1 MRVTT
6 TNSLRKEFS
15 SNLSPIYE
23 LREADQIASMLIGHL
38 FGIQGTSQ
46 FLHQEMTISTVQEL
60 TVDNIFDRLLKHEPI
75 QYVLGYTEFYGRQF
89 KTDARALIPRPET
102 EELVDFILNEAVSDA
117 SSIMDIGTGS
127 GCIAI
132 TLALESGCK
141 VFALD
146 IDIDALALARENAL
160 SLGAEINFIQ
170 ADILTT
176 KPGIRN
182 LDFIVSNPPYVP
194 QSGQASMDRRVIDFE
209 PSQAL
214 FVPKQNPLIFYQR
227 IANLAP
233 DYLVPGGQVFLEIY
247 HLAGPAV
254 MSLFQGPQWSQARI
268 KKDLQGKDRML
279 KAILKSNN

>member
-1 MRVTT
+1 MRITT

-89 KTDARALIPRPET
+89 KTDARALIPRSET

-146 IDIDALALARENAL
+146 IDIYALALARENAL

-170 ADILTT
+170 ADILTI
-176 KPGIRN
+176 KQGIRN
-182 LDFIVSNPPYVP
+182 FDIIVSNPPYVP

-254 MSLFQGPQWSQARI
+254 KSLFQGPQWSQALI
-268 KKDLQGKDRML
+268 KKTSREKT
-279 KAILKSNN
+279 A

>member
-1 MRVTT
+1 MRTTT
-6 TNSLRKEFS
+6 TNILRKEFS
-15 SNLSPIYE
+15 SSLSPIYQP
-23 LREADQIASMLIGHL
+23 READQIASIVIEHL
-38 FGIQGTSQ
+38 FGIPGTSQ
-46 FLHQEMTISTVQEL
+46 LLHQKMTISTAQEL
-60 TVDNIFDRLLKHEPI
+60 TVYKIFDRLLKHEPI

-117 SSIMDIGTGS
+117 SNIMDIGTGS

-132 TLALESGCK
+132 TLALETGCK

-146 IDIDALALARENAL
+146 VDIDALALARENAL

-194 QSGQASMDRRVIDFE
+194 QSCQASMDRRVIDFE

-214 FVPKQNPLIFYQR
+214 FVPKQNPLTFYQR
-227 IANLAP
+227 IANLAS

-254 MSLFQGPQWSQARI
+254 KSLFQGPQWSQALI
-268 KKDLQGKDRML
+268 KKDLQGKDRIV
-279 KAILKSNN
+279 KAILK

>member
-1 MRVTT
+1 MRTTT
-6 TNSLRKEFS
+6 TNILRKEFS
-15 SNLSPIYE
+15 SSLSPIYQP
-23 LREADQIASMLIGHL
+23 READQIASIVIEHL
-38 FGIQGTSQ
+38 FGIPGTSQ
-46 FLHQEMTISTVQEL
+46 LLHQKMTISTAQEL
-60 TVDNIFDRLLKHEPI
+60 TVYKIFDRLLKHEPI

-117 SSIMDIGTGS
+117 SNIMDIGTGS

-132 TLALESGCK
+132 TLALETGCK

-146 IDIDALALARENAL
+146 VDIDALALARENAL

-194 QSGQASMDRRVIDFE
+194 QSCQASMDRRVIDFE

-214 FVPKQNPLIFYQR
+214 FVPKQNPLTFYQR
-227 IANLAP
+227 IANLAS

-254 MSLFQGPQWSQARI
+254 KSLFQGPQWSQALI

-279 KAILKSNN
+279 RAILKSND

>member
-1 MRVTT
+1 MRTTT
-6 TNSLRKEFS
+6 TNILRKEFS
-15 SNLSPIYE
+15 SSLSPIYQ
-23 LREADQIASMLIGHL
+23 LREADQIASIVIEHL

-46 FLHQEMTISTVQEL
+46 LLHQKMTIPTAQEL
-60 TVDNIFDRLLKHEPI
+60 TVDKIFGRLLKHEPI

-102 EELVDFILNEAVSDA
+102 EELVDFILNEAVSNA
-117 SSIMDIGTGS
+117 SRIMDIGTGS

-132 TLALESGCK
+132 TLALEAAGCK

-146 IDIDALALARENAL
+146 VDIDALTLARENAL

-170 ADILTT
+170 ADILST

-182 LDFIVSNPPYVP
+182 LDIIVSNPPYVP
-194 QSGQASMDRRVIDFE
+194 QSCQASMDRRVIDFE

-214 FVPKQNPLIFYQR
+214 FVPEQNPLTFYQR
-227 IANLAP
+227 IANLAS

-254 MSLFQGPQWSQARI
+254 KSLFQGPQWSQALI
-268 KKDLQGKDRML
+268 KKDLQGKDRIV
-279 KAILKSNN
+279 KAILK

>member
-1 MRVTT
+1 MRTTT
-6 TNSLRKEFS
+6 TNILRKEFS
-15 SNLSPIYE
+15 SSLSPIYQP
-23 LREADQIASMLIGHL
+23 READQIASIVIEQL
-38 FGIQGTSQ
+38 FGIPGTSQ
-46 FLHQEMTISTVQEL
+46 LLHQKMTISTAQEL
-60 TVDNIFDRLLKHEPI
+60 TVYKIFDRLLKHEPI

-117 SSIMDIGTGS
+117 SNIMDIGTGS

-132 TLALESGCK
+132 TLALETGCK

-146 IDIDALALARENAL
+146 VDIDALALARENAL
-160 SLGAEINFIQ
+160 SLGSEINFIQ

-194 QSGQASMDRRVIDFE
+194 QSCQASMDRRVIDFE

-214 FVPKQNPLIFYQR
+214 FVPKQNPLTFYQR
-227 IANLAP
+227 IANLAS

-254 MSLFQGPQWSQARI
+254 KSLFQGPQWSQALI

-279 KAILKSNN
+279 RAILKSND

>member
-1 MRVTT
+1 MRTTT
-6 TNSLRKEFS
+6 TNILRKEFS
-15 SNLSPIYE
+15 SSLSPIYQP
-23 LREADQIASMLIGHL
+23 READQIASIVIEQL
-38 FGIQGTSQ
+38 FGIPGTSQ
-46 FLHQEMTISTVQEL
+46 LLHQKMTISTAQEL
-60 TVDNIFDRLLKHEPI
+60 TVYKIFDRLLKHEPI

-117 SSIMDIGTGS
+117 SNIMDIGTGS

-132 TLALESGCK
+132 TLALETGCK

-146 IDIDALALARENAL
+146 VDIDALALARENAL

-194 QSGQASMDRRVIDFE
+194 QSCQASMDRRVIDFE

-214 FVPKQNPLIFYQR
+214 FVPKQNPLTFYQR
-227 IANLAP
+227 IANLAS

-254 MSLFQGPQWSQARI
+254 KSLFQGPQWSQALI

-279 KAILKSNN
+279 RAILKSND

>member
-1 MRVTT
+1 
-6 TNSLRKEFS
+6 
-15 SNLSPIYE
+15 
-23 LREADQIASMLIGHL
+23 
-38 FGIQGTSQ
+38 
-46 FLHQEMTISTVQEL
+46 MTISTAQEL
-60 TVDNIFDRLLKHEPI
+60 TVYKIFDRLLKHEPI

-117 SSIMDIGTGS
+117 SNIMDIGTGS

-132 TLALESGCK
+132 TLALETGCK

-146 IDIDALALARENAL
+146 VDIDALALARENAL

-194 QSGQASMDRRVIDFE
+194 QSCQASMDRRVIDFE

-214 FVPKQNPLIFYQR
+214 FVPKQNPLTFYQR
-227 IANLAP
+227 IANLAS

-254 MSLFQGPQWSQARI
+254 KSLFQGPQWSQALI
-268 KKDLQGKDRML
+268 KKDLQGKDRIV
-279 KAILKSNN
+279 KAILK

>member
-1 MRVTT
+1 MRTIT
-6 TNSLRKEFS
+6 TNILRKEFS
-15 SNLSPIYE
+15 SSLSPIYQ
-23 LREADQIASMLIGHL
+23 LREADQIASIVIEHL

-46 FLHQEMTISTVQEL
+46 LLHQKMTISTAQEL
-60 TVDNIFDRLLKHEPI
+60 TVYKIFDRLLKHEPI

-117 SSIMDIGTGS
+117 SNIMDIGTGT

-132 TLALESGCK
+132 TLALETGCK

-146 IDIDALALARENAL
+146 VDIDALALARENAL

-176 KPGIRN
+176 EPGIRN
-182 LDFIVSNPPYVP
+182 LDIIVSNPPYVP
-194 QSGQASMDRRVIDFE
+194 QSCQASMDGRVIDFE

-214 FVPKQNPLIFYQR
+214 FVPEQNPLTFYQR
-227 IANLAP
+227 IANLAS

-254 MSLFQGPQWSQARI
+254 KSLFQGPQWSQALI
-268 KKDLQGKDRML
+268 KKDLQGKDRII
-279 KAILKSNN
+279 KAILK

>member
-1 MRVTT
+1 MRTTT
-6 TNSLRKEFS
+6 TNILRKEFS
-15 SNLSPIYE
+15 SSLSPIYQP
-23 LREADQIASMLIGHL
+23 READQIASIVIEHL
-38 FGIQGTSQ
+38 FGIPGTSQ
-46 FLHQEMTISTVQEL
+46 LLHQKMTISTAQEL
-60 TVDNIFDRLLKHEPI
+60 TVYKIFDRLLKHEPI

-117 SSIMDIGTGS
+117 SNIMDIGTGS

-132 TLALESGCK
+132 TLALETGCK

-146 IDIDALALARENAL
+146 VDIDALALARENAL

-194 QSGQASMDRRVIDFE
+194 QSCQASMDRRVIDFE

-214 FVPKQNPLIFYQR
+214 FVPKQNPLTFYQR
-227 IANLAP
+227 IANLAS

-254 MSLFQGPQWSQARI
+254 KSLFQGPQWSQALI
-268 KKDLQGKDRML
+268 KKTSREKT
-279 KAILKSNN
+279 A